1 MTDTYKLTRPE
12 IIALFPDISPTAIV
26 KGCDGLEIRGKW
38 AVVTPMEDYWDVWI
52 MNPKDLAKGLG
63 ARKVT
68 NMLEAIKVCVKADFH
83 ELTGEAWFR
92 VWDHKEVSKIRHLLG
107 IRKKR
112 RVTAAQLENL
122 RKYSK

>member
-1 MTDTYKLTRPE
+1 MSDPKLTKAE
-12 IIALFPDISPTAIV
+12 IIKLFPDISPTAIRM
-26 KGCDGLEIRGKW
+26 GQDGLEIRGKW

-52 MNPKDLAKGLG
+52 HNPSNLSKGLT

-68 NMLEAIKVCVKADFH
+68 NMLERISDCVKADFH

-92 VWDHKEVSKIRHLLG
+92 VWGHKQISLIRSVLG
-107 IRKKR
+107 IRKKK
-112 RVTAAQLENL
+112 RVSEATLRNL